1 MPQNDRLV
9 WIDLEMTGLSTENDE
24 IVEIAAIVTEADL
37 TEIDAGVCFV
47 VKPGDAALANM
58 DEFVTNMHTE
68 SGLITEI
75 PQGLSLADAQ
85 EKVLTYIK
93 EHIPEEGKGQLAG
106 SSIYVDRG
114 FLAKYMPEIDQ
125 YLHYRL
131 IDVSSIKEL
140 TRRWYPKVYFN
151 TPEKTGNHRALAD
164 IRESI
169 AELRYYRDAVFVA
182 LPGPDGE
189 AAKAISSTHIVEHQ

>member
-24 IVEIAAIVTEADL
+24 IVEIAAIITEADL
-37 TEIDAGVCFV
+37 TEIDAGVSFV
-47 VKPGDAALANM
+47 VKPGDKAWENM
-58 DEFVTNMHTE
+58 DDFVTNMHTE

-75 PQGLSLADAQ
+75 PNGLSLNDAQ
-85 EKVLTYIK
+85 GKVLTYIQQ
-93 EHIPEEGKGQLAG
+93 HIPEEGKGQLAG
-106 SSIYVDRG
+106 SSVYVDRG
-114 FLAKYMPEIDQ
+114 FLAKFMPDIDR

-131 IDVSSIKEL
+131 VDVSSIKEL

-151 TPEKTGNHRALAD
+151 SPEKTGNHRALAD

-169 AELRYYRDAVFVA
+169 AELRYYRDAVFVP
-182 LPGPDGE
+182 LPGPDGNT
-189 AAKAISSTHIVEHQ
+189 AKTISGAHVVQHS